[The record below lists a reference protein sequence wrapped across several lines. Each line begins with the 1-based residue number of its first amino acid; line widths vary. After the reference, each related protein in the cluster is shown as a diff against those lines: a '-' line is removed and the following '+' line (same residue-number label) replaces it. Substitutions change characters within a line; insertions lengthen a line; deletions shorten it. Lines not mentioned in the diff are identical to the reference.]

1 MNYSDLN
8 TDLDSVTVGVNV
20 HITAEVEKYD
30 SVSGLFYLKPIS
42 VIGKWWKQK
51 ILNEKGR
58 ETGLFCILRWY
69 KETGFQ
75 FREIESIFE
84 VPKKVIS
91 QNDVDQIKEIRIT
104 FF

>member
-1 MNYSDLN
+1 MK
-8 TDLDSVTVGVNV
+8 
-20 HITAEVEKYD
+20 A
-30 SVSGLFYLKPIS
+30 
-42 VIGKWWKQK
+42 K

-91 QNDVDQIKEIRIT
+91 QNDVDQIKET
-104 FF
+104 E

>member
-1 MNYSDLN
+1 MIFN
-8 TDLDSVTVGVNV
+8 
-20 HITAEVEKYD
+20 IKR
-30 SVSGLFYLKPIS
+30 SGNRPFLYTQMI
-42 VIGKWWKQK
+42 
-51 ILNEKGR
+51 
-58 ETGLFCILRWY
+58 

>member
-1 MNYSDLN
+1 M
-8 TDLDSVTVGVNV
+8 
-20 HITAEVEKYD
+20 
-30 SVSGLFYLKPIS
+30 
-42 VIGKWWKQK
+42 
-51 ILNEKGR
+51 
-58 ETGLFCILRWY
+58 LRWY